1 MDLNLEAILIQRNEW
16 GAGNPFQSQ
25 TVPLKQGIGLVPV
38 TPEWAQT
45 NFGTGG
51 IAPFQWLTPVMATA
65 LQKLSAGGQT
75 IAYIEADMH
84 GVVRHQRAVIWRGGG
99 IIMPPTEQIGIVDAV
114 LQTLGARRTTHETES
129 EVTGILRCKHTEA
142 WMQLIPRAGAATYAE
157 DEDPL

>member
-16 GAGNPFQSQ
+16 GVGNPFQSQ

-51 IAPFQWLTPVMATA
+51 LPPFMWLTPVMATA
-65 LQKLSAGGQT
+65 LQKLSSGGQT
-75 IAYIEADMH
+75 IGYIEADMH
-84 GVVRHQRAVIWRGGG
+84 GVVRHQRGVIWQAGNV
-99 IIMPPTEQIGIVDAV
+99 ILAPTEQVGIVDVV
-114 LQTLGARRTTHETES
+114 LKALGARRNTYETES

-142 WMQLIPRAGAATYAE
+142 WMNLIPRTGAASYTE
-157 DEDPL
+157 DDEI